1 MYLYVSQYVSQYLN
15 VVHRTL
21 CYVFA
26 CIFHGMVHLNM
37 PSNHLELIM
46 PYSLRNVVYC
56 LQNSGG
62 FSYVHK
68 VSESFC
74 VYRAI
79 NASGWYMSF
88 EPSFF
93 NLIF

>member
-1 MYLYVSQYVSQYLN
+1 M
-15 VVHRTL
+15 
-21 CYVFA
+21 FA
-26 CIFHGMVHLNM
+26 CIFHGMVHFNM
-37 PSNHLELIM
+37 PSKHLQLIM
-46 PYSLRNVVYC
+46 PYSHRNVVHDQH
-56 LQNSGG
+56 LLFAKFGG
-62 FSYVHK
+62 LFIPSLI

-74 VYRAI
+74 VYKAI